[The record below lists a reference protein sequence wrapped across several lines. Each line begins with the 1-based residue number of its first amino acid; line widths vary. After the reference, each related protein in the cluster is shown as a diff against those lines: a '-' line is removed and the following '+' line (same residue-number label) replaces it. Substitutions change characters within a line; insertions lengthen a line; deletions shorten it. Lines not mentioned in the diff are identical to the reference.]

1 MTVNGDTTVE
11 TSETFFV
18 NVTNATG
25 ANVADGQGVG
35 TMTNDDTAGTLAFT
49 AATAQ
54 VAENAGSVTLIVQ
67 RGRVAPAG
75 AAQPASTMSGSPASA
90 GSVPGGSVRPNPV
103 PSPATLPGTVN
114 PAAISAV
121 AVNYATANGTATA
134 GLDFTATTGTLSFG
148 VGETTKTI
156 VIPILPDA
164 VDELPETF
172 TVTLS
177 DPIGGATLGAIS
189 AATVTI
195 TDVDTTPCQT
205 TLSAAV
211 PAGSNVLPVVSQAG
225 CNVGDT
231 VAIDPG
237 LPNEDRGTILGFG
250 SIVIQHRPPWPTRPR
265 GRDPGDGRPDNLGS
279 GTHGL
284 ARRRQCR
291 RRARRARA

>member
-1 MTVNGDTTVE
+1 M
-11 TSETFFV
+11 
-18 NVTNATG
+18 
-25 ANVADGQGVG
+25 
-35 TMTNDDTAGTLAFT
+35 
-49 AATAQ
+49 
-54 VAENAGSVTLIVQ
+54 
-67 RGRVAPAG
+67 
-75 AAQPASTMSGSPASA
+75 
-90 GSVPGGSVRPNPV
+90 
-103 PSPATLPGTVN
+103 
-114 PAAISAV
+114 
-121 AVNYATANGTATA
+121 NYATANGTATA

-148 VGETTKTI
+148 VGETSKTI
-156 VIPILPDA
+156 VVPILPDA

-250 SIVIQHRPPWPTRPR
+250 SIVIQQPTTQAHLAGAVVIRVTGGLTTSAAAPPIS
-265 GRDPGDGRPDNLGS
+265 PGDDSADDERVERERE
-279 GTHGL
+279 TEEE
-284 ARRRQCR
+284 RRQ
-291 RRARRARA
+291 RARTNQGNKDDDSVEGDVLETRCDQSWPSVIIANRDGAVEVRLIKEAQAACSSIHVGDYLEADGDKQHEGLFHADSIEIKHRR